1 MINHIKNLV
10 IMLLVF
16 SALFLTSEI
25 WFGYIDGTF
34 MDVFARGRAPL
45 VDSEFK
51 RDFALPMRIVTG
63 DGSQNFRIVYGG
75 MRRENQVFNFSDDI
89 LFRALSRDDT
99 PLLEA
104 PDFGYILSGNVII
117 YEYAFDMP
125 VDVFMSAMGVH
136 SSVLSAALEQFDK
149 IVFAPYNNSGVNVY
163 FHNQNTEDWVGLFV
177 EGDEFAI
184 DLRVIVRLES
194 RSPYSLVYFASSYLL
209 EIADS
214 PYNNLFIPVW
224 EAGGHRYFIGSATP
238 AHFDITDGAVMNVI
252 RANVMSFFDN
262 PSVVYDVPTAGGFAW
277 ADENT
282 IVRHFR
288 TNVLQHISYRR
299 DLRNSELLEDF
310 ARALSFIYS
319 RDLLLTND
327 FYLAG
332 FREQGNERIFYFEY
346 ILEGLPVI
354 FSDDLRGL
362 ISDHTTSA
370 LTIRFR
376 DGNLVSYT
384 RLAYTFTICNDVTDI
399 ANRDLPLY
407 ILYSGLDLDSLESVT
422 LAFVAPRLDPS
433 GSGDMSLWVNFRMED
448 GRSAMETLR

>member
-1 MINHIKNLV
+1 MINGIKNLT
-10 IMLLVF
+10 ILLLVF

-25 WFGYIDGTF
+25 WFGYIDGSF

-51 RDFALPMRIVTG
+51 RDFALPMRIITG

-75 MRRENQVFNFSDDI
+75 MRRESQVLIFSDNI
-89 LFRALSRDDT
+89 LFRALSRDDA
-99 PLLEA
+99 PLLGA
-104 PDFGYILSGNVII
+104 PNFGELLSGNII
-117 YEYAFDMP
+117 VHEYAFGMP
-125 VDVFMSAMGVH
+125 VDVFMSALGVRCNA
-136 SSVLSAALEQFDK
+136 LGATLEQFDK
-149 IVFAPYNNSGVNVY
+149 IVFVPYSNAGVNVY
-163 FHNQNTEDWVGLFV
+163 FHNRNTGDWVGFFV
-177 EGDEFAI
+177 EGGEFAI

-194 RSPYSLVYFASSYLL
+194 RSPYALVYFASSYLL
-209 EIADS
+209 EIAEA

-224 EAGGHRYFIGSATP
+224 GVGGHRYLIGSAAP

-288 TNVLQHISYRR
+288 TNVLQYISYRR
-299 DLRNSELLEDF
+299 DLRGSELLEDF

-319 RDLLLTND
+319 RDLLLNND

-354 FSDDLRGL
+354 FSDDLSGL

-384 RLAYTFTICNDVTDI
+384 RLAYTFTINDEITDI

-433 GSGDMSLWVNFRMED
+433 GSGDMSLWVDFRMED